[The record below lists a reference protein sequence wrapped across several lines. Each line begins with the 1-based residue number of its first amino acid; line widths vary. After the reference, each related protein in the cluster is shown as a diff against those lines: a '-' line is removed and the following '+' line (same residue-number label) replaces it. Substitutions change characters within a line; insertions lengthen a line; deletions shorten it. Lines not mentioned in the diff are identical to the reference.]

1 MANDEAIIGEAELK
15 KEWERIYDL
24 THKQLKAELLELGV
38 DESKLQ
44 ACRRTF
50 LQRLDE
56 EIARSAPKP
65 PYKM

>member
-1 MANDEAIIGEAELK
+1 MANDKPIISEAKLTE
-15 KEWERIYDL
+15 EWEKIYDL

-38 DESKLQ
+38 DESRLQ

-65 PYKM
+65 PL